1 MGGRG
6 VGRRGRGGERRRRNG
21 MAGDRRSGRIGR
33 EKELEGKRGG
43 EVGMWRQV
51 EWRGQK
57 EVRSRVSLAPLCCS
71 LPPPLSFK
79 AGLFNFRPAVRPVPL
94 ETHIHGF
101 PTKQYC
107 PRMATM
113 NKPAY
118 TAICTHSPRKP
129 VLIFVASRRQTR
141 LTAQALIGFLATTE
155 SPKQWL
161 HLPEDEVCP
170 ISEHTLCHVS
180 LFGVVMSL
188 FCLAAGA
195 TALTGPGIQFEIYT
209 WFWHWTASCR
219 FEGTGS

>member
-1 MGGRG
+1 MLYC
-6 VGRRGRGGERRRRNG
+6 VI
-21 MAGDRRSGRIGR
+21 S
-33 EKELEGKRGG
+33 
-43 EVGMWRQV
+43 
-51 EWRGQK
+51 
-57 EVRSRVSLAPLCCS
+57 SLSSVHSPSPLL
-71 LPPPLSFK
+71 LPPPPPPPSK

-118 TAICTHSPRKP
+118 TAICTHSPWKP

-161 HLPEDEVCP
+161 HLSEDEVW
-170 ISEHTLCHVS
+170 SNQQTHAVS
-180 LFGVVMSL
+180 LNPYLVLCCCCCLLLLQLEQRLSQVQDLNLKFTLGFGIGLHHAGLKEQDRKLTESL
-188 FCLAAGA
+188 FRSQK
-195 TALTGPGIQFEIYT
+195 IQVCVDLI
-209 WFWHWTASCR
+209 
-219 FEGTGS
+219 